1 MTVLLTRTLVFLEYS
16 NINSRASSD
25 TEEEDENEEEDAV
38 VAEVE
43 DVVTEVENDEAEEDE
58 SNNHEET
65 ELLIAIPDVDSEVAR
80 ILQETGLEKYQTI
93 FAEYKFLTLKDCKS
107 IDYSVLRGIGGR
119 YLYRTSESI
128 RVLRDSQ

>member
-43 DVVTEVENDEAEEDE
+43 DDEAEEDE